1 MKRKEHD
8 LPNLHTKKQK
18 DAIEKRIVWI
28 LVKHVS
34 LT

>member
-1 MKRKEHD
+1 MKRNEHD

-18 DAIEKRIVWI
+18 DAIEQKKVWI